1 MKLSD
6 YDYPLDKEQIAQEP
20 APQRDHARLMI
31 VNRLAGK
38 RLQRRFFEITKF
50 LEKGDLLVLNDT
62 RVIRARLFAK
72 KATGG
77 EVELFLLRD
86 LGENRWEVLIRGKV
100 VPDTQIILEDGKRGV
115 VEEMLPDGKRVVHF
129 QGGLDL
135 YSYMERYGSVPVP
148 PYIYRNGNQAHA
160 RLDKERYQTV
170 YAQNAGA
177 VAAPTAGLHFTDEL
191 LSSLQEMGVQIVFI
205 TLHVGYGTFK
215 PVTAEDIREH
225 EMDREYYSISDEAAL
240 AVNQAVREKRRVIA
254 VGTTCTRALESA
266 ADEQGMIIRTSGST
280 SLFIYPGYKFRV
292 ISGLITNFHLP
303 KSTLLMLVAAFA
315 GKELLDRVYKEARE
329 MDYRFYSYGDAML
342 IK

>member
-6 YDYPLDKEQIAQEP
+6 YDYPLDAGQIAQEP
-20 APQRDHARLMI
+20 VPQRDHARLMI
-31 VNRLAGK
+31 VNRRTGQ

-50 LEKGDLLVLNDT
+50 FKRGDLLVLNDT
-62 RVIRARLFAK
+62 RVIQARLSARK
-72 KATGG
+72 ETGG

-86 LGENRWEVLIRGKV
+86 LGENRWEALIRGKV
-100 VPDTQIILEDGKRGV
+100 VPETQVILEDGKRGV

-129 QGGLDL
+129 QGELDL
-135 YSYMERYGSVPVP
+135 YNYMERYGSVPVP
-148 PYIYRNGNQAHA
+148 PYIHRNGDPAHA

-177 VAAPTAGLHFTDEL
+177 VAAPTAGLHFTEEL
-191 LSSLQEMGVQIVFI
+191 LSSLQEMGVQVVFV

-225 EMDREYYSISDEAAL
+225 EMDREVYSISDAAAL
-240 AVNQAVREKRRVIA
+240 SVNQAVREKRRVIA

-266 ADEQGMIIRTSGST
+266 ADEQGVIIRTSGAT
-280 SLFIYPGYKFRV
+280 NLFIYPGYKFRV

-303 KSTLLMLVAAFA
+303 KSTLLMLVAAFT
-315 GKELLDRVYKEARE
+315 GKELLDQAYREASD